1 MTQLL
6 SGTNMKMP
14 VHIGNSPAKKTGT
27 TNKSGVIL
35 VLVVIVLVVVNI
47 LGIGLLSQSA
57 VNTIEVVKGVKSTQA
72 FWIAEGGLGMAISD
86 LPDTNPFSGTLGNGK
101 YDVTITPVSAYRWTI
116 ESVGSVNTVT
126 RRIRVAVGPDDI
138 TTAMMVSGE
147 LDIKGNAVV
156 NGDVLENTTPN
167 FEDVFGVTKK
177 EMQDNA
183 TYKYT
188 NPPNNKMPVQKVTW
202 INEDHKFEITKTGN
216 WVGSGIMIVNGS
228 LDMTGGTFDGVIW
241 VIGEL
246 SISGNPVI
254 NGSIFVE
261 GKATVDT
268 TVTGTAVVSFNQS
281 AIDAAFSNFS
291 TFPVPPKPAV
301 LSWQEF

>member
-1 MTQLL
+1 
-6 SGTNMKMP
+6 MKMP

-86 LPDTNPFSGTLGNGK
+86 LPDTNPFSGTLGNGE
-101 YDVTITPVSAYRWTI
+101 YDVTITPVSACRWTI
-116 ESVGSVNTVT
+116 ESVGSVNIVT
-126 RRIRVAVGPDDI
+126 RRIRVVVGPDI

-156 NGDVLENTTPN
+156 NGDVVENTTPI
-167 FEDVFGVTKK
+167 FEDVFGVTKE

-188 NPPNNKMPVQKVTW
+188 DPPNNKMPVEKITW
-202 INEDHKFEITKTGN
+202 INEDNKFEITKTGS
-216 WVGSGIMIVNGS
+216 WVGSGIMVIDGD
-228 LDMTGGTFDGVIW
+228 LDMAGGTFDGVIW

-246 SISGNPVI
+246 RISGNPVI

-261 GKATVDT
+261 GEATVDT
-268 TVTGTAVVSFNQS
+268 TVAGTAVVSFDQS

-291 TFPVPPKPAV
+291 TFPVPPTNPAV